1 MAVLGVVP
9 SSFSPTTQL
18 WLMGLHLAQHGMHSH
33 LHLWEAIQSTWREK
47 GSALHLVVRKVK
59 GHRTAAKCHGD
70 PMLLLEKRLND
81 GADKLAV
88 VAAERHQVP
97 VALPTPT
104 SCNGEWKRIWPLQ
117 QTWLNIHM
125 ARETVIRIRNL
136 DGIHNSSS
144 TEVAPTPA
152 PRVSQPEVPRQ
163 LGCLDGTSPAEE
175 QPPAMFP
182 RYSWDPLPYDHFKH
196 FRGNISITAGT
207 LAKDT
212 PGLLKDWSWYPP
224 ALFDLLLWSWRQLE
238 WSSLPRATSPNET
251 VNGWIVPLTSEHLVM

>member
-1 MAVLGVVP
+1 MGSLTNRVSNDSVEVVVVFFMEMAILAMLAGQVIHTPNQLLVLKSGKLCGGCVGRGALELL
-9 SSFSPTTQL
+9 TETQL
-18 WLMGLHLAQHGMHSH
+18 WLMDLHLAQHGMHSH

-97 VALPTPT
+97 VALQT

-182 RYSWDPLPYDHFKH
+182 RYSWDP
-196 FRGNISITAGT
+196 T
-207 LAKDT
+207 
-212 PGLLKDWSWYPP
+212 
-224 ALFDLLLWSWRQLE
+224 
-238 WSSLPRATSPNET
+238 SL
-251 VNGWIVPLTSEHLVM
+251 